1 VYTDISHAIATF
13 LFALHLSI
21 LTVWPVIYTVG
32 IDFLTDSRTS
42 SHYRMIR
49 IFSEFR
55 YVVVAFLAEISC
67 TTPLER
73 AILYPVIGAV
83 AGALLGSLASPLDW
97 ERPWQVRNDRKI
109 QLNSSRFHYLPLLVQ
124 SLGIPQEEQFAGCIV
139 QWIFYWQ
146 TQLLLTSNVGN
157 RPSYKCIRLRFIL
170 RLFSLSLIVA
180 IPFRPCSF
188 P

>member
-1 VYTDISHAIATF
+1 LNVYTNTSHAIATF

-21 LTVWPVIYTVG
+21 LTVWPVIYAVG
-32 IDFLTDSRTS
+32 IDFFMDSRTS

-55 YVVVAFLAEISC
+55 YVVVAFFAEISC

-83 AGALLGSLASPLDW
+83 AGAWLGSVAFPLDW
-97 ERPWQVRNDRKI
+97 ERPWQVRNDRKV

-124 SLGIPQEEQFAGCIV
+124 SSGIPQEEQFAGCIV
-139 QWIFYWQ
+139 RWI
-146 TQLLLTSNVGN
+146 S
-157 RPSYKCIRLRFIL
+157 
-170 RLFSLSLIVA
+170 
-180 IPFRPCSF
+180 
-188 P
+188 